1 MNDLKTRI
9 QDVLKAFPDG
19 PLIKT
24 AGNLLNIL
32 GYRSDKTFS
41 LRPNDYKGF
50 ADYFLQRSNAFDAVR
65 ARTAEWQSVDIL
77 FQLTEDELKT
87 QHTLFEIREVDNRII
102 ESYLFFAV
110 ELTGEAYTRGDLVRI
125 TREINKLT
133 PMPSMLLFFYNHRLT
148 IAVIDRR
155 LNKNEHSR
163 DVLEKVTLIKDIDCI
178 KPHRAHIEIL
188 HDLALDELRRRHGFT
203 NFIELHRAW
212 QKTLDITELN
222 RRFFKE
228 IADWY
233 FWAVKKVR
241 YPNPYNLTE
250 QHNHSLNVIRLLT
263 RLIFCWF
270 LKEKRLIPESL
281 FDYKELSKILAK
293 PPLELGKGDPTI
305 YYKAI
310 LQNLFFAT
318 LNTDMNKDIPGSRR
332 FITGKKSAAG
342 VSEEYSVPTVFRHRD
357 LFREKE
363 NAIKYFEDIP
373 FLNGGLFECLDT
385 FETIRGKN
393 VETRIDGFS
402 SSFSKQPVVPDELF
416 FTEDTRVNLSGDY
429 GNPKYSDVR
438 VRGLIRILENYK
450 FTIEENTPVEEEI
463 ALDPELLGKV
473 FENLLANFN
482 PETQT
487 TARKQT
493 GSFYTPREIVNYMV
507 DESLL
512 RYLEDRLMEFHDT
525 EKKSSF

>member
-1 MNDLKTRI
+1 MTDLKTRI
-9 QDVLKAFPDG
+9 QDALKTIPDR
-19 PLIKT
+19 PLIEA
-24 AGNLLNIL
+24 AGNLLNVL

-65 ARTAEWQSVDIL
+65 ARTAEWKSVDIL

-110 ELTGEAYTRGDLVRI
+110 ALTGEAYTRGDLVRI

-155 LNKNEHSR
+155 RHKKEHSR

-188 HDLALDELRRRHGFT
+188 NDLALDQLRQRHGFT
-203 NFIELHRAW
+203 NFIELQNAW

-233 FWAVKKVR
+233 FWAIRNTTFPKDAGKERETRQAV
-241 YPNPYNLTE
+241 
-250 QHNHSLNVIRLLT
+250 SVIRLIT
-263 RLIFCWF
+263 RLIFVWF
-270 LKEKRLIPESL
+270 IKEKGLIPEDL
-281 FDYKELSKILAK
+281 FDRRKLDGLLNFE
-293 PPLELGKGDPTI
+293 DPQGSA

-318 LNTDMNKDIPGSRR
+318 LNQEMNTAKNPDRRKFRSRAKEPGRR
-332 FITGKKSAAG
+332 DSHYMIHN
-342 VSEEYSVPTVFRHRD
+342 VYRY
-357 LFREKE
+357 E
-363 NAIKYFEDIP
+363 NAFKNPEMALHRFSSIP
-373 FLNGGLFECLDT
+373 FLNGGLFECLDRPDKKDPQK
-385 FETIRGKN
+385 II
-393 VETRIDGFS
+393 RIDGFS
-402 SSFSKQPVVPDELF
+402 DHPKNELVVPDFLF
-416 FTEDTRVNLSGDY
+416 FSPKIDVDLNADY
-429 GNPKYSDVR
+429 GTKNKRY
-438 VRGLIRILENYK
+438 
-450 FTIEENTPVEEEI
+450 TC
-463 ALDPELLGKV
+463 LL
-473 FENLLANFN
+473 
-482 PETQT
+482 
-487 TARKQT
+487 
-493 GSFYTPREIVNYMV
+493 YTSPSPR
-507 DESLL
+507 D
-512 RYLEDRLMEFHDT
+512 
-525 EKKSSF
+525 